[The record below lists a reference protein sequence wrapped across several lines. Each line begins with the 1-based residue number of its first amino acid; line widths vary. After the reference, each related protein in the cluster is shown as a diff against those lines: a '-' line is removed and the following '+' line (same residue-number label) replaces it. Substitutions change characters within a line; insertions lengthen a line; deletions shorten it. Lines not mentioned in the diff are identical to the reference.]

1 MPRQITRSLIALLAV
16 GFISVPLIAQNGP
29 GGGGGNERPGGGFRG
44 PRGDFEG
51 GGRGGRG
58 NFEGGPD
65 NRRGGPAMQQY
76 EMLRSYI
83 EVVDRFSKLAQD
95 PQAAGVAA
103 VVSAS
108 DLLRQRGPD
117 KAIGYFNK
125 VLPEVSDPAVRR
137 AIRIQLADLYKQ
149 TGETEKALEQLD
161 MLMKSKG
168 DQLSPT
174 SAPSRD

>member
-1 MPRQITRSLIALLAV
+1 MFRRIKPSLLVILVVGLIA
-16 GFISVPLIAQNGP
+16 VPLIAQNGP
-29 GGGGGNERPGGGFRG
+29 GGMDRPGGFRG
-44 PRGDFEG
+44 GRGDFDG

-58 NFEGGPD
+58 NFDPD
-65 NRRGGPAMQQY
+65 NRRGGPTMQQY

-108 DLLRQRGPD
+108 DLLRQRGPE

-125 VLPEVSDPAVRR
+125 VLPDVADPAVRR

-149 TGETEKALEQLD
+149 VGETEKALEQLD
-161 MLMKSKG
+161 LLMKSKG
-168 DQLSPT
+168 DQVSPT
-174 SAPSRD
+174 TAPAGE

>member
-1 MPRQITRSLIALLAV
+1 MARQITRSLIALLAI

-29 GGGGGNERPGGGFRG
+29 GGGGGNDRPGPGGFRG
-44 PRGDFEG
+44 RGEFDG

-58 NFEGGPD
+58 GFEGGPE

-125 VLPEVSDPAVRR
+125 VLPDVADPAVRR

-168 DQLSPT
+168 DQLAPT
-174 SAPSRD
+174 TSPSRD